1 MSDEKRIT
9 IQTIAEEA
17 QVSKSTVSCFLNGKT
32 ERMSQETRQRIAAV
46 IKKYHYRPSAA
57 ARLLTAGRSCLL
69 GVLVCDITNG
79 FSNRLVKGIAQVCQ
93 KEGYQILIGT
103 SEYDADA
110 EYLQLERMIDM
121 KVDGVILQPTGLPS
135 NSMELLR
142 HAGTPVVCID
152 SKPEGA
158 PYWVATNNYQATYEA
173 VSVCLK
179 RGYRRC
185 VLLSAQPGVLTSRQ
199 ERYQGCLDAAA
210 AADVPCSA
218 VIMGSDTPE
227 EEIRSLVQPEEKTLF
242 VVPNCWLL
250 PKVYQ
255 ALAPLHHEIPG
266 RLGLLGFD
274 NDEWAGFSVP
284 SVSTIVQPAF
294 QEGATAAALLI
305 DNLRGRPDFPSNATL
320 ACEIILRGST

>member
-152 SKPEGA
+152 SKPAGA
-158 PYWVATNNYQATYEA
+158 PEWGATNNYHAT
-173 VSVCLK
+173 
-179 RGYRRC
+179 
-185 VLLSAQPGVLTSRQ
+185 
-199 ERYQGCLDAAA
+199 D
-210 AADVPCSA
+210 
-218 VIMGSDTPE
+218 
-227 EEIRSLVQPEEKTLF
+227 
-242 VVPNCWLL
+242 
-250 PKVYQ
+250 
-255 ALAPLHHEIPG
+255 
-266 RLGLLGFD
+266 
-274 NDEWAGFSVP
+274 
-284 SVSTIVQPAF
+284 
-294 QEGATAAALLI
+294 
-305 DNLRGRPDFPSNATL
+305 
-320 ACEIILRGST
+320 